1 MMENENNIQ
10 GIMNVT
16 LEKLRTMVDADTII
30 GEPILAGGVTLI
42 PVSKVSFGLATGG
55 TDLPNKNAQKLFGGG
70 GGAGVSITPMAFLAV
85 REGEVQLLQISK
97 EATAA
102 DKAVALVPEL
112 FDKITALFQKGKE
125 KKKPAGPQGEPEA
138 DPSLY

>member
-16 LEKLRTMVDADTII
+16 MDKLRTMADADTII
-30 GEPILAGGVTLI
+30 GDPIVAGDVTLI

-70 GGAGVSITPMAFLAV
+70 GGAGVTITPVAFIAV
-85 REGEVQLLQISK
+85 QNGEVRLLQISK
-97 EATAA
+97 EGTAA

-112 FDKITALFQKGKE
+112 FDKITGLFKKDKKE
-125 KKKPAGPQGEPEA
+125 QPQESSRAPAGDA
-138 DPSLY
+138 DV